1 MRFFPG
7 VLALAVAGCAL
18 NPPPVPIV
26 GDSWGIVDL
35 AGEWTGEYRGTD
47 HDRSGTI
54 VFRLEAGH
62 DTAFGDVVMSPR
74 LRLGAQNDDRVVL
87 PYPAHTPPRTLF
99 IRFVRVEGNQV
110 TGIIEP
116 YRSPDCGCL
125 LNTSFT
131 GTRRGNRIQG
141 LFVTQH
147 RECEMR
153 PEYGTWWAER

>member
-1 MRFFPG
+1 MRFLFG
-7 VLALAVAGCAL
+7 SALALSLAGCAL
-18 NPPPVPIV
+18 NPAPVPLV
-26 GDSWGIVDL
+26 GDSWGITDL
-35 AGEWTGEYRGTD
+35 AGEWTGEYRGPV
-47 HDRSGTI
+47 RNGSI

-74 LRLGAQNDDRVVL
+74 LTLGGRDDPQV
-87 PYPAHTPPRTLF
+87 PTYPARDVARALF

-110 TGIIEP
+110 TGVIEP

-141 LFVTQH
+141 VFVTQH
-147 RECEMR
+147 GECDMM
-153 PEYGTWWAER
+153 PERGTWWAER